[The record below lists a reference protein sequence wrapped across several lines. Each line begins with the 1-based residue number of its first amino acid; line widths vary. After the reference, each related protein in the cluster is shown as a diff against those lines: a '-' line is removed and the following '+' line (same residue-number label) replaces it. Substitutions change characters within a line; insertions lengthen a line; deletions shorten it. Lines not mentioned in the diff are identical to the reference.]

1 MLVYM
6 KTGIKTIIENM
17 DMSPQERQTLTEKW
31 LESEYNIKNIKDP
44 LFARSLA
51 LIHNHDDLPLH
62 FGAVKI
68 GTAFSALYVRLV
80 TTPDGWH
87 LATSRTPE
95 GNETVKI
102 LHPKNEPASRN
113 PENIIGLQD
122 LIKLLKNGKVVDTGE
137 HSNSLPLQT
146 DEEIIELPV
155 EKNTDEDILSENVTL
170 NDSDKKT
177 TSISID
183 MSKFMTGE

>member
-1 MLVYM
+1 MLVIM

-17 DMSPQERQTLTEKW
+17 NMTTQERQKLTEEW
-31 LESEYNIKNIKDP
+31 LQSEYNIKKIKDP
-44 LFARSLA
+44 FFARSLT
-51 LIHNHDDLPLH
+51 LIHDHDELPLH
-62 FGAVKI
+62 FGAVKV

-87 LATSRTPE
+87 LATSLTPD
-95 GNETVKI
+95 GNDVKI

-113 PENIIGLQD
+113 PENIIGLQN
-122 LIKLLKNGKVVDTGE
+122 LIKILTNGSVVDTGE
-137 HSNSLPLQT
+137 HVNSLPLIQ
-146 DEEIIELPV
+146 DEERTISLPT
-155 EKNTDEDILSENVTL
+155 ENNTDEDILTENITL

-183 MSKFMTGE
+183 MTKFMTGE